1 MAYELFRSTPETSA
15 AWAELPAAVMAAVAR
30 CDAERLEVER
40 SRVAQELRDSIT
52 APVYSVAERFAS
64 WERMVRRM
72 EPGWASDDFYPIS
85 AYENDLD
92 SRDSLG
98 QLMNGQLAE
107 ARESAVGRLLSQ
119 LDERFMA
126 VTVPDP
132 ELSLRTWVRPTRARP
147 EAELGVWWKRRP
159 VRDPWD

>member
-1 MAYELFRSTPETSA
+1 MAYELFRSTPETRA
-15 AWAELPAAVMAAVAR
+15 AWAELPAAVMAAVDR
-30 CDAERLEVER
+30 CDAERLKVER
-40 SRVAQELRDSIT
+40 SRVAPEMRDSIT

-64 WERMVRRM
+64 WERVVRRM
-72 EPGWASDDFYPIS
+72 EPRWASDDFYPIS

-107 ARESAVGRLLSQ
+107 ARESALGRLLSQ

-147 EAELGVWWKRRP
+147 EAELGAWWKRRP